1 MLLAFAFL
9 ACGGGMS
16 TLPPPAPPPPTPTP
30 SALPA
35 PEPAPAAPAATT
47 VAPPPPATATPAAS
61 LGEGTPSP
69 DPAPPLPTVRVA
81 LPAKDAVIKAA
92 DADIKLDVK
101 NWPTAAGGSDVHL
114 ILDNRPYKAVYDPK
128 KPVQLSELLGGA
140 ALDYGQHV
148 LVAYPSRA
156 NQESVKT
163 TGALAVQ
170 EFFIMTK
177 DQGGLDLARPMLVYG
192 DPNGEYRGEKATHVL
207 IDFQVVNDTLSDGGD
222 HVTIT
227 VAGRGLVDKL
237 TASVSKVGT
246 PYYVDRLPDG
256 LYRVTLELVDKGGN
270 LVPGPWNSTTRT
282 ISIDH
287 TAPRP

>member
-1 MLLAFAFL
+1 MPL
-9 ACGGGMS
+9 
-16 TLPPPAPPPPTPTP
+16 
-30 SALPA
+30 
-35 PEPAPAAPAATT
+35 APAAPAASATPAAT
-47 VAPPPPATATPAAS
+47 ADAVSAPPPAASTSAS

-69 DPAPPLPTVRVA
+69 EPAPPLPTVRVA
-81 LPAKDAVIKAA
+81 LPVKDTVIKAA
-92 DADIKLDVK
+92 DTDIKLDVK
-101 NWPTAAGGSDVHL
+101 NWPTEAGGSDVHL
-114 ILDNRPYKAVYDPK
+114 ILDNRPYKVVYDPK
-128 KPVQLSELLGGA
+128 KPVKLSELLGGA

-156 NQESVKT
+156 NREGVKT
-163 TGALAVQ
+163 AGALAVQ
-170 EFFIMTK
+170 EFFIATK

-192 DPNGEYRGEKATHVL
+192 DPNGDYRGEKANHVL

-227 VAGRGLVDKL
+227 VAGRGLADKL

-256 LYRVTLELVDKGGN
+256 LYTVTLELVDKGGN
-270 LVPGPWNSTTRT
+270 LVTGPWNSTTRT

-287 TAPRP
+287 AEPRP

>member
-1 MLLAFAFL
+1 
-9 ACGGGMS
+9 
-16 TLPPPAPPPPTPTP
+16 
-30 SALPA
+30 
-35 PEPAPAAPAATT
+35 
-47 VAPPPPATATPAAS
+47 
-61 LGEGTPSP
+61 
-69 DPAPPLPTVRVA
+69 
-81 LPAKDAVIKAA
+81 VIKAA
-92 DADIKLDVK
+92 DTDIKLDVK
-101 NWPTAAGGSDVHL
+101 NWPTEAGGPDVHL

-128 KPVQLSELLGGA
+128 KPVKLSELLGGA

-163 TGALAVQ
+163 AGALAVQ
-170 EFFIMTK
+170 PFFIATK

-192 DPNGEYRGEKATHVL
+192 DPNGDYRGEKAKHVL

-222 HVTIT
+222 RVAIT
-227 VAGRGLVDKL
+227 VAGRGLPEKL

-256 LYRVTLELVDKGGN
+256 VYTVTLELVDKGGN

-287 TAPRP
+287 APPVP